1 MINILK
7 KQNPKVIASSLIIGL
22 ASMVTALPTLATS
35 ERESSQC
42 KVAGQKAFKVMLSY
56 QSSDHDGTGNKK
68 VDSIA
73 NVDWDRDLLSS
84 GLWLLAIQVNQ
95 ANSVDEMFAVSEKF
109 QALVEEKCLD
119 KKLGPL
125 QEYVSKLA
133 TKELVLDE
141 QSLHQESHEI
151 LPMLKLI
158 TQKLAEVESENTK
171 LRAMIKV
178 LEAEIGNSNTSFSKS
193 ALSNKN
199 AESILAEIAS
209 IQTEIATLERKVR
222 IADALER
229 TTSELDERLLFA
241 EQDLDAITMFRQET
255 NRKLN
260 QLQEQIRTLQYS
272 E

>member
-7 KQNPKVIASSLIIGL
+7 KQNTKVVACSLIIGL
-22 ASMVTALPTLATS
+22 ASMVTALPAIATS

-42 KVAGQKAFKVMLSY
+42 RVAGQKAFKVMLSY
-56 QSSDHDGTGNKK
+56 QASDHGGMGNEK

-84 GLWLLAIQVNQ
+84 GLWLLAIQVNR
-95 ANSVDEMFAVSEKF
+95 ANSVDDMFAVSEKF

-141 QSLHQESHEI
+141 QSVHQESHEI

-158 TQKLAEVESENTK
+158 TQKLAAVESENTK

-178 LEAEIGNSNTSFSKS
+178 LEGEVSNSETASQDSSFVDSV
-193 ALSNKN
+193 
-199 AESILAEIAS
+199 LADIAAM
-209 IQTEIATLERKVR
+209 QAEIATLERKVR

-229 TTSELDERLLFA
+229 TTSELDERLLYA
-241 EQDLDAITMFRQET
+241 EQDLDAVTSFRQDT